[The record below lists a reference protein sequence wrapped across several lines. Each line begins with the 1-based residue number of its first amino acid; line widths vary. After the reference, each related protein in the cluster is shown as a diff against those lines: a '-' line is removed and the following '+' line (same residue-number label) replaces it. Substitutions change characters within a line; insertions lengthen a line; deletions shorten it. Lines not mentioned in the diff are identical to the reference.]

1 MSLSQRLPY
10 ELLLG
15 WRYTRAGRA
24 ARRNGFVSF
33 ISVVTV
39 LSIAL
44 AATALIVVLSVMNGF
59 TKDVTGRM
67 LSVISH
73 IEVFSPDGGALPNPR
88 RTLDETRANPE
99 VIGAAPFIGAQ
110 ALLARGDALRG
121 VVVRGID
128 PAQEPQVTDI
138 AAQMQDTLLPRLK
151 PGGFGILL
159 GSDLARR
166 LGVMEGDQVTLMAPS
181 GQVTPAGV
189 APRLKQMT
197 VLGTFTSGH
206 SEYDSSLALL
216 HIQDAGRIF
225 RLEGPTGIRLKL
237 RDLYRAPEVTDALAA
252 TLSDRLLLLDWT
264 RQNRVWFTA
273 VKLEKRMMWIILT
286 MLSTVAA
293 FTVVITLVMTVRE
306 KRADIAILR
315 TLGASPGSI
324 MTVFM
329 TQGALVGVI
338 GTLGGVL
345 LGLLIACNI
354 DVIVPFLERLFHTS
368 FLPKDVYLINH
379 MPSDPRASDIAP
391 IAIISLLLSFI
402 FTLYPSWSASRVNPA
417 EALRYE

>member
-73 IEVFSPDGGALPNPR
+73 IEVFSPDGGALPNPQ

-121 VVVRGID
+121 VVARGID

-206 SEYDSSLALL
+206 SVYDSSLALL

-237 RDLYRAPEVTDALAA
+237 RDLYRAPEVTDELAA

-264 RQNRVWFTA
+264 RQDRVWFTA

-324 MTVFM
+324 MAVFM